1 MLVYSALKSQFEN
14 DVLEG
19 AIDEKVEQ
27 AVYEKLGHGTGEA
40 EMRSWRNSLL
50 YMSKVLDDPGI
61 PDDAGIAIEYGI
73 PYTPKRID
81 MIISGLSDDGKCNA
95 VVVELKQWTE
105 VGIVRD
111 KDGIVE
117 TRLGGYLTET
127 THPSYQAWTYVE
139 LLQDFNQ
146 EVQDSDISLIPCAC
160 LHNYPLREDD
170 PLLDEQY
177 ADHIKLAPIFA
188 KHDTLKLREFIK
200 KFVRKGDRLDT
211 VFRID
216 QGKLR
221 PAKSLQDC
229 LLSMVEGNEEFTL
242 IDDQK
247 VVYEEIMAQA
257 RRACTNDR
265 KHTIIVRG
273 GPGTGKSV
281 LAINALASV
290 TGLGMSAAYVTRNA
304 APRQVYSYKLKGSL
318 AHSKI
323 DNLFKSSGA
332 FTECPENTFD
342 VLICDESHRLNEK
355 SGLYSNRG
363 ENQIKEIINSSRLS
377 VFFIDEDQQVIL
389 KDIGTVQEITKWAN
403 RAHCFVTKMDLV
415 SQFRCN
421 GSDGYPAWLNDVLE
435 IHPSG
440 NTTLEGAD
448 YDFRVFDDPAE
459 LRREI
464 TRKNLENGKSRMVAG
479 YCWNWITKNAADADK
494 YDIVLPGFAMKW
506 NLNSKEPWAVDEGSI
521 DQIGCIHTCQGLEFD
536 YIGVIIG
543 PDMIYRDGTIVTDAK
558 ARAKTDASLKGLTKR
573 YPDPEEAR
581 QVADRIIKNTYK
593 VLMTRGMKGCYV
605 YCTDTELSHYMWHRT
620 QLI

>member
-1 MLVYSALKSQFEN
+1 MLVYSALKSEFEN

-19 AIDEKVEQ
+19 CIDEKVER

-40 EMRSWRNSLL
+40 EIRSWRNSLL
-50 YMSKVLDDPGI
+50 YMSKVLEDPGI
-61 PDDAGIAIEYGI
+61 PEDAGIAIEYGI

-81 MIISGLSDDGKCNA
+81 MIISGLSDDGRCNA
-95 VVVELKQWTE
+95 VIVELKQWTE
-105 VGIVRD
+105 AGMVRE

-117 TRLGGYLTET
+117 TVLGGRLTET
-127 THPSYQAWTYVE
+127 THPSYQAWTYAE
-139 LLQDFNQ
+139 MLQDFNQ
-146 EVQDSDISLIPCAC
+146 EVQDSDILLTPCAC
-160 LHNYPLREDD
+160 LHNYPLKEDD
-170 PLLDEQY
+170 PLLDPQY
-177 ADHIKLAPIFA
+177 AEHVRLAPIFA
-188 KHDTLKLREFIK
+188 KHDAVKLREFIK
-200 KFVRKGDRLDT
+200 KFIRKGDKLDT

-216 QGKLR
+216 RGRLR

-229 LLSMVEGNEEFTL
+229 LLSMVRGNEEFTL

-247 VVYEEIMAQA
+247 VVFEEIMAQA
-257 RRACTNDR
+257 RRTERSDR
-265 KHTIIVRG
+265 KHAIIVRG

-281 LAINALASV
+281 LAVNALASI

-318 AHSKI
+318 AHSRI
-323 DNLFKSSGA
+323 DSLFKSSGS

-342 VLICDESHRLNEK
+342 VLISDESHRLNEK
-355 SGLYSNRG
+355 SGLYSNKG
-363 ENQIKEIINSSRLS
+363 ENQIKEIIASSRLS

-389 KDIGTVQEITKWAN
+389 KDIGTVREITKWAN
-403 RAHCFVTKMDLV
+403 RAHATVTMMDLV

-440 NTTLEGAD
+440 NISLENAD

-464 TRKNLENGKSRMVAG
+464 TRKNLENNKSRLVAG
-479 YCWNWITKNAADADK
+479 YCWNWISKNDSSGNL
-494 YDIVLPGFAMKW
+494 YDITLPGFAMKW
-506 NLNSKEPWAVDEGSI
+506 NLNSREPWAVDEGSI
-521 DQIGCIHTCQGLEFD
+521 DQIGCIHTCQGLEFE

-543 PDMIYRDGTIVTDAK
+543 PDLVYRDGRIVTDAG
-558 ARAKTDASLKGLTKR
+558 ARAKTDASLHGLSKK

-581 QVADRIIKNTYK
+581 RVADRIIKNTYK
-593 VLMTRGMKGCYV
+593 VLMTRGLKGCYV
-605 YCTDTELSHYMWHRT
+605 YCTDRELSEYLRHRAK
-620 QLI
+620 L